1 MTALSRKLVTV
12 ITEAVIESVIVD
24 KMRELGAKGYT
35 ATDCRGEGSRGARS
49 GPGELSRNVRIEV
62 VCDAETARRIT
73 EALHTHFYD
82 DYAMIAFVAD
92 VSVLRP
98 EKF

>member
-1 MTALSRKLVTV
+1 MTDFSRKLVTV
-12 ITEAVIESVIVD
+12 VTEAVIESVVVAQ
-24 KMRELGAKGYT
+24 MRELGAKGYT

-49 GPGELSRNVRIEV
+49 GPGDLSRNVRIEV
-62 VCDAETARRIT
+62 VCDAETATRIT
-73 EALHTHFYD
+73 DALHTQFYD

-92 VSVLRP
+92 VFVLRP